1 MDKTRVYLTESLST
15 KEKKSNT
22 EKPDSSILA
31 TIIKVL
37 GYLIIISSFVLGGYL
52 VFARIGIDF
61 FTIVIALISS
71 LIVGVLLVGFG
82 KVISLLQEISHYLK
96 N

>member
-15 KEKKSNT
+15 KDKKNNSK
-22 EKPDSSILA
+22 KPQTSILA

-37 GYLIIISSFVLGGYL
+37 GYLIIISAFLIGGYL
-52 VFARIGIDF
+52 VFARVGIDYF
-61 FTIVIALISS
+61 MLVISWISS
-71 LIVGVLLVGFG
+71 LIIGIVLIGFA
-82 KVISLLQEISHYLK
+82 KVINLLQEINNNLK

>member
-15 KEKKSNT
+15 KDKKNNNKKT
-22 EKPDSSILA
+22 KTSILA

-37 GYLIIISSFVLGGYL
+37 GYLIIISAFATGGYL
-52 VFARIGIDF
+52 VFARVGIGYFMI
-61 FTIVIALISS
+61 IISWISS
-71 LIVGVLLVGFG
+71 LIIGILLVGFA
-82 KVISLLQEISHYLK
+82 KVINLLEEINNNFK